1 MDYSSAF
8 IAEAV
13 RDRRHQGPVGAFAP
27 LQPAD
32 NEGQNGADREPYRP
46 RGRSKA

>member
-1 MDYSSAF
+1 MDYLSAF

-27 LQPAD
+27 QPAD
-32 NEGQNGADREPYRP
+32 NEGQNGADREPYRA
-46 RGRSKA
+46 RGRSKT